1 MKRMIKFAVSKP
13 VTICMLVLAILLLG
27 KISYDQLAV
36 DLLPDLNNPRLFIEL
51 KAGERPPEE
60 IEKQFVKNMES
71 MAIRQSDVTQVSSV
85 IRAGSARITVEYAW
99 KKDMD
104 EAFLDLQKAMNPFA
118 QNKDITELKITQHD
132 PNQSPVVLIGLS
144 HRSITDMAELRK
156 VAESYIRNEL
166 IRLEGV
172 ADVTLSG
179 DEVSTLTIRTD
190 PYKLDAF
197 KLTINDLSSKIEAN
211 NQSISGG
218 RVSELGLQYIVKSS
232 SLFATERDFEN
243 LIVGYKPVTAE
254 TGGTAAAGTSGAAVS
269 SSADKAPIFLR
280 EVATVSFE
288 NARPENIV
296 RIDGERSIGLSVYK
310 EMRFNTV
317 KVVDGVIRRLA
328 VIEQALPG
336 YRFQVITNQ
345 GTFIKNAIGEVKS
358 SAVLGIILAVVILFV
373 FLRRL
378 GTTLIVSLAIPIS
391 IVATFNLMFFNHLTL
406 NIMTLGGLA
415 LGAGMLVD
423 NAIVV
428 IESIFRNQ
436 EKGMTVREAAITGTS
451 EVAGAVMASTL
462 TTIVVFLPIV
472 YLHGA
477 SGELFK
483 DQAWTVTFSLVS
495 SLFVA
500 IGVIPMLYDRITGR
514 PNPFSRLTRD
524 RKETGGDSAGSP
536 ASPRRARGQGIR
548 IAAYSPLLRTLLRR
562 RWGVIG
568 CALLLLVI
576 AGLLVPF
583 IGTEFMP
590 RAGSRAFSAVIKLPE
605 GTPLERTASA
615 VGNLEELMRAV
626 SQDSLCTVYSHIGSG
641 SGSENDIFEGE
652 NTAVMKVILS
662 PSCPVPPEEVMARFV
677 RTTEDTE
684 GLEVTLK
691 QEENSLSSLLGSEGA
706 PIVVEVK
713 GEELDEIG
721 AVTAEVMERIAG
733 IPGIYNLRSS
743 VEDGAPEVTVSVDRT
758 VAGIH
763 NVSVS
768 TVIEQLKQQLG
779 GLESGKMEYRGEMRD
794 ILIKVP
800 DITLHDLG
808 GLVIRSGEKEFRL
821 QEIATITRSQAP
833 KEIFRR
839 GQNRIGKVTADL
851 GAGYSLDKV
860 ADGIRLAVKDID
872 LPADYSITVTGEE
885 EKRQESMN
893 SLMFALV
900 LSVILVYMVLASQF
914 ESLLHPFTILL
925 TIPLAVVG
933 AVLLFFLTG
942 TTINMMGVIGIVM
955 LVGIAVNNSIIL
967 VDRINQLKQSGMEL
981 TDAIVE
987 SGQQRIRPILMTTLT
1002 TILALLPMTFGF
1014 GEGASLRSP
1023 MAIAVIG
1030 GLVTSTVM
1038 SLVVIPCVYDV
1049 FERMKRGKNGISG
1062 GDCPKIRS

>member
-1 MKRMIKFAVSKP
+1 MKNIVKFAVSNP
-13 VTICMLVLAILLLG
+13 VTICMVVLAILLLG
-27 KISYDQLAV
+27 KISYDQLSV

-85 IRAGSARITVEYAW
+85 VKAGSARITVEYTW
-99 KKDMD
+99 TKDMD
-104 EAFLDLQKAMNPFA
+104 EAFLDLQKAMNPFS

-132 PNQSPVVLIGLS
+132 PNQSPVILIGLS
-144 HRSITDMAELRK
+144 HQHITDMAELRK

-172 ADVTLSG
+172 AEVTLSG
-179 DEVSTLTIRTD
+179 QEESTLTIRTD

-197 KLTINDLSSKIEAN
+197 GLKIEDIASRIEAN

-218 RVSELGLQYIVKSS
+218 RVSELGLQYLVKSS
-232 SLFATERDFEN
+232 SLFTSTEDFEN
-243 LIVGYKPVTAE
+243 LIVGYKAINKQE
-254 TGGTAAAGTSGAAVS
+254 TAASTNNTGSAAE
-269 SSADKAPIFLR
+269 ATGDKAPLFLR
-280 EVATVSFE
+280 EVATVTFE
-288 NARPENIV
+288 NARPDNIV
-296 RIDGERSIGLSVYK
+296 RINGERNIGLSIYK
-310 EMRFNTV
+310 EMRYNTV
-317 KVVDGVIRRLA
+317 KVVDGVARQLA

-336 YRFQVITNQ
+336 YHFKVITNQ
-345 GTFIKNAIGEVKS
+345 GTFIKSAIGEVKD

-373 FLRRL
+373 FLRRF
-378 GTTLIVSLAIPIS
+378 GTTLIVSMAIPIS
-391 IVATFNLMFFNHLTL
+391 IVATFNLMFFNGLTL

-436 EKGMTVREAAITGTS
+436 EKGLSVREAAIKGTS
-451 EVAGAVMASTL
+451 EVAGAVIASTL
-462 TTIVVFLPIV
+462 TTVVVFLPIV

-500 IGVIPMLYDRITGR
+500 ILVIPMLYDRISGKR
-514 PNPFSRLTRD
+514 K
-524 RKETGGDSAGSP
+524 KETEITETKS
-536 ASPRRARGQGIR
+536 IR
-548 IAAYSPLLRTLLRR
+548 MTGYSHLLRR
-562 RWGVIG
+562 LIGHRWW
-568 CALLLLVI
+568 VI
-576 AGLLVPF
+576 AGAVGLLAISGFLLPL

-590 RAGSRAFSAVIKLPE
+590 RMESKAFTVVVKMPE
-605 GTPLERTASA
+605 GTRLERTSSA
-615 VGNLEELMRAV
+615 VSNLEELLYTI
-626 SQDSLCTVYSHIGSG
+626 SGDSLLTVYSHIGEG
-641 SGSENDIFEGE
+641 SGSENAIFEGE
-652 NTAVMKVILS
+652 NTAMMKVILS
-662 PSCPVPPEEVMARFV
+662 PECKIAPEAVIEQFV
-677 RTTEDTE
+677 RTAENPD
-684 GLEVTLK
+684 GLELTIK

-713 GEELDEIG
+713 GEELDEI
-721 AVTAEVMERIAG
+721 AAITEEVKIRLQDVG
-733 IPGIYNLRSS
+733 GLYNIVSS
-743 VEDGAPEVTVSVDRT
+743 IEDGAPEITISINRT
-758 VAGIH
+758 MAGIH
-763 NVSVS
+763 NLSVA

-779 GLESGKMEYRGEMRD
+779 GKEAGKMEYRGEMRD
-794 ILIKVP
+794 IVIKTP
-800 DITLHDLG
+800 DIPLAALG
-808 GLVIRSGEKEFRL
+808 DLVIKNGEQEFRL
-821 QEIATITRSQAP
+821 REIATFGESQAP
-833 KEIFRR
+833 KEIYRR
-839 GQNRIGKVTADL
+839 GQNRISRVMANMD
-851 GAGYSLDKV
+851 AGRSLDKV
-860 ADGIRLAVKDID
+860 AEEIRRTVKGIE
-872 LPADYSITVTGEE
+872 LPPNYSITVTGEE

-893 SLMFALV
+893 SLLFALA

-933 AVLLFFLTG
+933 AILLFFITG

-967 VDRINQLKQSGMEL
+967 VDRINQLKTDRPL
-981 TDAIVE
+981 TDAIVQA
-987 SGQQRIRPILMTTLT
+987 GQQRIRPIIMTTLT
-1002 TILALLPMTFGF
+1002 TILALLPMTFSF

-1030 GLVTSTVM
+1030 GLITSTLM
-1038 SLVVIPCVYDV
+1038 SLMVIPCVYYV
-1049 FERMKRGKNGISG
+1049 LERMKSR
-1062 GDCPKIRS
+1062 

>member
-1 MKRMIKFAVSKP
+1 MKSIIKFAVSNP

-71 MAIRQSDVTQVSSV
+71 MAIRQSDVIQVSSV
-85 IRAGSARITVEYAW
+85 IRAGSARITVEYTW

-166 IRLEGV
+166 ISLEGV

-179 DEVSTLTIRTD
+179 DEVSTLMIRTD

-211 NQSISGG
+211 NQSVSGG
-218 RVSELGLQYIVKSS
+218 RVSELGLQYLVKSS
-232 SLFATERDFEN
+232 SLFATESDFEN
-243 LIVGYKPVTAE
+243 LIVGYKPVAAEATAS
-254 TGGTAAAGTSGAAVS
+254 GTSGAVS
-269 SSADKAPIFLR
+269 TSSMDKAPIFLR

-288 NARPENIV
+288 NDRPENIV
-296 RIDGERSIGLSVYK
+296 RINGKRSIGLSVYK

-317 KVVDGVIRRLA
+317 KVVDEVTSRLA
-328 VIEQALPG
+328 VIEDALPG
-336 YRFQVITNQ
+336 YHFQVISNQ
-345 GTFIKNAIGEVKS
+345 GTFIKSAIGEVKS
-358 SAVLGIILAVVILFV
+358 SAILGIVLAVIVLFV
-373 FLRRL
+373 FLRRM
-378 GTTLIVSLAIPIS
+378 GTTLIVSLSIPIS
-391 IVATFNLMFFNHLTL
+391 IVATFNLMFFNGLTL

-436 EKGMTVREAAITGTS
+436 EKGVSVKEAVVTGTA
-451 EVAGAVMASTL
+451 EVANAVIASTL

-500 IGVIPMLYDRITGR
+500 ILVIPMLYTQLSGKKVKMEEVKSIRITR
-514 PNPFSRLTRD
+514 YSKIL
-524 RKETGGDSAGSP
+524 RKLV
-536 ASPRRARGQGIR
+536 RH
-548 IAAYSPLLRTLLRR
+548 
-562 RWGVIG
+562 RWWVIG
-568 CALLLLVI
+568 MAVLLLVVT
-576 AGLLVPF
+576 GLLTPF

-590 RAGSRAFSAVIKLPE
+590 RAESKAFTAVVKMPE
-605 GTPLERTASA
+605 GTQMERTAAA
-615 VGNLEELMRAV
+615 VGNLEDLLYTIV
-626 SQDSLCTVYSHIGSG
+626 GGDSLCTIYSHVGEG
-641 SGSENDIFEGE
+641 SGSENAIFEGE
-652 NTAVMKVILS
+652 NTAMMKIILFPECILS
-662 PSCPVPPEEVMARFV
+662 PENVIARFL
-677 RTTEDTE
+677 EEAKNPD
-684 GLEVTLK
+684 GLELSIR
-691 QEENSLSSLLGSEGA
+691 QDENSLSSLLGSEGA

-713 GEELDEIG
+713 GEELDEIAKITG
-721 AVTAEVMERIAG
+721 EVKERMQEVDGVYDVVTSI
-733 IPGIYNLRSS
+733 
-743 VEDGAPEVTVSVDRT
+743 EDGAPEVVISIDRT
-758 VAGIH
+758 IAGI
-763 NVSVS
+763 NNLSVA
-768 TVIEQLKQQLG
+768 TVIEQLKQQLSG
-779 GLESGKMEYRGEMRD
+779 KEAGKMEYRGEMRD
-794 ILIKVP
+794 IVIKVP
-800 DITLHDLG
+800 DISLG
-808 GLVIRSGEKEFRL
+808 ALGSLVIRSGTQEFL
-821 QEIATITRSQAP
+821 LDEIASITHGQAP
-833 KEIFRR
+833 KEILRR
-839 GQNRIGKVTADL
+839 NQSRIGKIMANMDT
-851 GAGYSLDKV
+851 GKSLDKV
-860 ADGIRLAVKDID
+860 AAEVRLAVKDID
-872 LPADYSITVTGEE
+872 LPANYSITVTGEE
-885 EKRQESMN
+885 EKRQESMH
-893 SLMFALV
+893 SLLFALL
-900 LSVILVYMVLASQF
+900 LSVVLVYMVMASQF

-933 AVLLFFLTG
+933 AILLFFITG

-955 LVGIAVNNSIIL
+955 LGGIAVNNSIIL
-967 VDRINQLKQSGMEL
+967 VDRINQLSQAGMEL

-987 SGQQRIRPILMTTLT
+987 AGQQRIRPIIMTTLT
-1002 TILALLPMTFGF
+1002 TILAMLPMTFGF

-1030 GLVTSTVM
+1030 GLITSTLM
-1038 SLVVIPCVYDV
+1038 SLMVIPCVYYV
-1049 FERMKRGKNGISG
+1049 LEKIKRRINHRTKKS
-1062 GDCPKIRS
+1062 